1 MSRALPVVVGMA
13 GGMMVMLMDVLV
25 IRPAM
30 MPVPVIL

>member
-1 MSRALPVVVGMA
+1 MA